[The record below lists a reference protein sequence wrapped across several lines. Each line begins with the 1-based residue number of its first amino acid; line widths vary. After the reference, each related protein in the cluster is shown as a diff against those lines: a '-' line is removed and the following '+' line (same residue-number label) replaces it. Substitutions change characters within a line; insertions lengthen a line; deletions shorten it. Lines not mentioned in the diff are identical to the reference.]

1 MVYGVVHVHVP
12 GFSRGIDL
20 VVKLV
25 RPGPDVLL
33 QIVVAEVALVE
44 TVIAR
49 VDGVH
54 LVRRNPLDH
63 HVTGH
68 LSTRVIL
75 PDGDVRAAI
84 YSSLNCPLSIEFG
97 GRENSFVAI
106 IIKAVEERVCGH
118 EIVRSQLRFDIWLR
132 NYSADS

>member
-1 MVYGVVHVHVP
+1 MAFVHVHVP
-12 GFSRGIDL
+12 RFSRGIDL

-25 RPGPDVLL
+25 CPGPDVLL
-33 QIVVAEVALVE
+33 QIVVAEVAVVE
-44 TVIAR
+44 TVSAR
-49 VDGVH
+49 VNGVH

-84 YSSLNCPLSIEFG
+84 YSQLKCPLSIEFG
-97 GRENSFVAI
+97 GRKNSFVAI

-118 EIVRSQLRFDIWLR
+118 EIVRSQLRFDIRLR
-132 NYSADS
+132 NDSANA